1 MRAPDV
7 TGPGK
12 VLTTGAP
19 PSPPLVA
26 ELKQSEAEHT
36 QYKERG
42 YQLVGSGPGPSGF
55 WQFRFVEFFFV
66 SFRVIR
72 GSFLDGLGNMI
83 NETTRHI
90 TNYKAEW
97 RFS

>member
-12 VLTTGAP
+12 ELMTGTP
-19 PSPPLVA
+19 PSPSLLA
-26 ELKQSEAEHT
+26 KLKQSEAEHT

-55 WQFRFVEFFFV
+55 LQFRFAELWNSV
-66 SFRVIR
+66 SCVHSGDR
-72 GSFLDGLGNMI
+72 FLGG
-83 NETTRHI
+83 R
-90 TNYKAEW
+90 
-97 RFS
+97 